1 MPIRKVIV
9 LLLSCSMSLTGCA
22 AVQRVLAPVP
32 TLPEDPPASAL
43 QCQGEPP
50 IPPRAILEQD
60 GALAAQTTA
69 DITLAGRD
77 CRRAV
82 GILAKWW
89 ERVKALYAPKQ

>member
-1 MPIRKVIV
+1 MQIQRAIA

-22 AVQRVLAPVP
+22 AALRVLAPVP

-43 QCQGEPP
+43 QCQAEPA
-50 IPPRAILEQD
+50 IPPRAVLEQD
-60 GALAAQTTA
+60 GTLAAQTTA